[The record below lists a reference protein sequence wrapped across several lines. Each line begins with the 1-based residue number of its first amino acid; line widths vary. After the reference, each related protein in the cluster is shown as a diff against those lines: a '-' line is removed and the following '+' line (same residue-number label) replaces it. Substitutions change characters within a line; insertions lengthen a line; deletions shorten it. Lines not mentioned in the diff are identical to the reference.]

1 MLTYAVVGRIGAE
14 GAERLAAV
22 LADARRMLTYK
33 VAKQQRAQSTLAL
46 LEYNSTVAAVAAS

>member
-1 MLTYAVVGRIGAE
+1 
-14 GAERLAAV
+14 
-22 LADARRMLTYK
+22 